1 MNSVFDEYHAAPFLY
16 PKMVCTDWKKCTAFS
31 QNLLPSSTYYKPL
44 LHLLY
49 FCVYD
54 TVAISTYVEPRKIWN
69 VLFFTLNKDKRTFAI
84 LRMGK
89 NDNTMLYLDRNRILI
104 ISYLFIDYTNLNID
118 LIPSSNQR

>member
-31 QNLLPSSTYYKPL
+31 QNLLPSSTYYKRL

-54 TVAISTYVEPRKIWN
+54 TVAISSYIEPRKIWN
-69 VLFFTLNKDKRTFAI
+69 VIFFTFNKDKQTFAI
-84 LRMGK
+84 LRIGK
-89 NDNTMLYLDRNRILI
+89 LMIQCYILDRNHILI
-104 ISYLFIDYTNLNID
+104 NINNTNLNID
-118 LIPSSNQR
+118 LILSSNQR